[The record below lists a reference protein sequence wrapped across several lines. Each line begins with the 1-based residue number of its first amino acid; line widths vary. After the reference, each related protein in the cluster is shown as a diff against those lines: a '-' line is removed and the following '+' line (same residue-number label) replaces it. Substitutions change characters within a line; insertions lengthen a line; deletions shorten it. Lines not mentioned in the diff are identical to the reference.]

1 MGTRLGHASVNMVHS
16 CSVLLLLK
24 YFYFHSA
31 FYSSKNNFL
40 ILSTGSIGGLF
51 WTILKP
57 FSKWFCHGFS
67 FPKHY
72 HFYKFDQ
79 LYLFY
84 LVSNNIYI
92 VKCIKC
98 THLKHIVSIF
108 MYVYIWIITIKIK
121 LEYFL
126 YPTRFSCALFIL
138 TIEGLISFLTS
149 GNSF

>member
-1 MGTRLGHASVNMVHS
+1 MGTRLGHASVNMVHL
-16 CSVLLLLK
+16 CSAPLLLK
-24 YFYFHSA
+24 YLYFHSP

-40 ILSTGSIGGLF
+40 ILSTGSVGGLF

-72 HFYKFDQ
+72 HFCRFDQ

-84 LVSNNIYI
+84 LVSNNIHI
-92 VKCIKC
+92 VKSIKC

-108 MYVYIWIITIKIK
+108 TYVYIWITTIKIK

-126 YPTRFSCALFIL
+126 YPTRFSYAFFIL
-138 TIEGLISFLTS
+138 STEELISFLTS
-149 GNSF
+149 RNSF